1 VTADEYDELHWSAY
15 RYAAGEMGDDEGAA
29 FEARL
34 ADDQTAREA
43 LEQAVEL
50 RSAVKHVLSEPA
62 VERRPALLPRVAVWA
77 AALAACVVLAPAA
90 YRFFAE
96 RLDRP
101 GGEQAPATAN
111 RSPVVA
117 ATDSIP
123 LAWAAVRD
131 RADGTTVVDETADW
145 SPELTSTDWP
155 LAVDAPAGEGSAGE
169 IPRWLLA
176 AVAADNDRRKEI
188 P

>member
-1 VTADEYDELHWSAY
+1 VTANELDELHWSAY
-15 RYAAGEMGDDEGAA
+15 RYAAGEMSDDEGAA

-34 ADDQTAREA
+34 ADDQTVREA

-50 RSAVKHVLSEPA
+50 RSAVKRVLSEPA

-77 AALAACVVLAPAA
+77 ASLAACVVLAPAA
-90 YRFFAE
+90 LRFFAE

-101 GGEQAPATAN
+101 DGKQAGPTAN

-117 ATDSIP
+117 EVDSIP

-131 RADGTTVVDETADW
+131 RADVETVGAETPDWGAEPTPTDW
-145 SPELTSTDWP
+145 S
-155 LAVDAPAGEGSAGE
+155 LAVDGPVGEGAAGE

-176 AVAADNDRRKEI
+176 AVAADNYRRKEN